1 MTTEVKPQD
10 KTVSANG
17 LNIHYLDWGNPT
29 ATTMVLLHGLRGHGH
44 SWDDV
49 SAAFCQDYHV
59 LAVDQ
64 RGRGETDWAK
74 DGNYTTDAYVAD
86 LEGFCAAL
94 GLDSFV
100 LVGHSMGGRNSLV
113 FASRHPAQI
122 QKLVAVDVGPDMD
135 PRGSQRITQ
144 ELISAP
150 SEFDSFE
157 EMFELVN
164 GQNRFASESV
174 IRRRVQY
181 ASRTL
186 PNGKFGW
193 RYDSEIREARRRG
206 GGAPQMDLW
215 PELPKIA
222 CPTLVIR
229 GTETDVL
236 ATDTAQRMLKELP
249 DGHLTEVQR
258 AGHMVFED
266 NPEDTIAAMR
276 QFLG

>member
-1 MTTEVKPQD
+1 MINEAGERPT
-10 KTVSANG
+10 G
-17 LNIHYLDWGNPT
+17 LRT
-29 ATTMVLLHGLRGHGH
+29 ATTR
-44 SWDDV
+44 
-49 SAAFCQDYHV
+49 
-59 LAVDQ
+59 
-64 RGRGETDWAK
+64 
-74 DGNYTTDAYVAD
+74 TDAYVAD

-113 FASRHPAQI
+113 FASRHPGQL

-150 SEFDSFE
+150 SEFNSFE

-181 ASRTL
+181 ASRQL

-206 GGAPQMDLW
+206 GSAPQMDLW

-276 QFLG
+276 KFIG

>member
-49 SAAFCQDYHV
+49 SAAFCQDFHV

-64 RGRGETDWAK
+64 RGRGETDWAT

-113 FASRHPAQI
+113 FASRHAAQL
-122 QKLVAVDVGPDMD
+122 QKLVAVDVGPEMD

-144 ELISAP
+144 ELVGAP
-150 SEFDSFE
+150 DEFDSFE
-157 EMFELVN
+157 EMFQLVY

-181 ASRTL
+181 ASRSL

-206 GGAPQMDLW
+206 DSAPQMDLW
-215 PELPKIA
+215 PELPKIT

-229 GTETDVL
+229 GSETDVL
-236 ATDTAQRMLKELP
+236 ASGTAQRMLEELP
-249 DGHLTEVQR
+249 DGYLTEVQR

>member
-17 LNIHYLDWGNPT
+17 LNIHYLDWGNPI

-64 RGRGETDWAK
+64 RGRGETDWAT

-113 FASRHPAQI
+113 FASRHAAQL
-122 QKLVAVDVGPDMD
+122 QKLVAVDVGPEMD

-144 ELISAP
+144 ELVGAP
-150 SEFDSFE
+150 DEFDSFE
-157 EMFELVN
+157 EMFQLVY

-181 ASRTL
+181 ASRSL

-206 GGAPQMDLW
+206 DSAPQMDLW
-215 PELPKIA
+215 PELPKIT

-229 GTETDVL
+229 GSETDVL
-236 ATDTAQRMLKELP
+236 ASGTAQRMLKELP

>member
-10 KTVSANG
+10 KTVTANG

-49 SAAFCQDYHV
+49 SAAFCQEFHV

-113 FASRHPAQI
+113 FASRHAAQL

-144 ELISAP
+144 ELVSAP
-150 SEFDSFE
+150 DEFDSFE
-157 EMFELVN
+157 EMFQLVN

-181 ASRTL
+181 ASRQL

-206 GGAPQMDLW
+206 GSAPQMDLW
-215 PELPKIA
+215 PELPKIT

-229 GTETDVL
+229 GAETDVL
-236 ATDTAQRMLKELP
+236 AADTAQRMLKELP
-249 DGHLTEVQR
+249 DGHLTGVQR

-276 QFLG
+276 HFLG